1 MLSSKLALK
10 DILPTIKDKRVLM
23 RVDFN
28 VPLKEGKVKDKTRIE
43 ATIPSINAI
52 FEAGAKALILMS
64 HLGRPDGNRVEKD
77 SLKPVVSVLE
87 ELAKRKVIWLDDCVG
102 KTVEEACA
110 NPAPGSLILLENLRF
125 HVEEEGTGIIKK
137 EESGVVKEE
146 KIKAKK
152 EDVDAFRASLTK

>member
-1 MLSSKLALK
+1 MLSSRLSLK
-10 DILPTIKDKRVLM
+10 DILPTLKGKRVLM

-64 HLGRPDGNRVEKD
+64 HLGRPDGQKNDKD
-77 SLKPVVSVLE
+77 SLKPVVPVLE
-87 ELAKRKVIWLDDCVG
+87 ELSKRKVTWLDDCVG

-125 HVEEEGTGIIKK
+125 HIEEEG
-137 EESGVVKEE
+137 SGVIKGE
-146 KIKAKK
+146 KVKAKK
-152 EDVDAFRASLTK
+152 EDVEAFRASLSKYEVCD